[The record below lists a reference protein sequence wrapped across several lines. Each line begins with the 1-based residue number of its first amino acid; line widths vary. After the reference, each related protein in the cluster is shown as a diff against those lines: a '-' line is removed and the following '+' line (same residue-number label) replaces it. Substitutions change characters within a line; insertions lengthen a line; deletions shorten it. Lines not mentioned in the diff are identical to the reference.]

1 MNYPEST
8 HAVETQLCQFIIT
21 RMVCFIWHPSGQNAW
36 KTSCVPE
43 EIVLKLAFDVMCT
56 DRQHVSLSIKEE
68 VDLLMHLDKVA
79 AMKSRNEYDVD
90 RY

>member
-1 MNYPEST
+1 
-8 HAVETQLCQFIIT
+8 
-21 RMVCFIWHPSGQNAW
+21 
-36 KTSCVPE
+36 
-43 EIVLKLAFDVMCT
+43 
-56 DRQHVSLSIKEE
+56 VSLSIEEE